1 MKSDTEKLIRLLI
14 VGEGLHEAEQ
24 ITSSLRAAGI
34 QVRAEFADDDHTMGN
49 LLANKSLDLVLFSND
64 LPDFTLK
71 QAQHLIRECGRHV
84 ALISMAKNP
93 TQELIVQSISEGAQD
108 LVSSA
113 DLEHLILVIKREA
126 YSLSLWRKAMRL
138 ELQFQESESRCQ
150 ALLANSRDAVAYVHE
165 GMHIFANEA
174 YMELFGFAEFEELEG
189 TPIIDMVDPSQQ
201 SKLKKSLRD
210 LGQNESD
217 HNELMLKLL
226 NSSGKTL
233 TATLEFSKASYDGER
248 CTQILIRSRA
258 DTSELEEQ
266 INYLHQH
273 DVITGLLNRQHFMGK
288 LKSSIT
294 LAMNGIHQSAIVYIA
309 IDDFQS
315 VRDEI
320 GISGCDTLIGEIAN
334 ILKDNATEQQIV
346 ARFGAYSYACLG
358 IIKDKSLIEKFAKD
372 IVTKV
377 AAYVFEIGDQSIS
390 VTCSASVCFIDQN
403 SPADANEIIS
413 RAEKTCDEIQKV
425 GGGDSSTYIPKEGE
439 MTQEEEDGFAVDV
452 IKEALAKNRIK
463 ALYQPIVSIKAE
475 GGERYISSLE
485 LTTKD
490 GETLYRDDYQG
501 AAERTGTA
509 KALDR
514 WMILH
519 AIKKIS
525 ETRKKSRKIEFFI
538 LLSDDS
544 VIDSSLA
551 QWINES
557 LVKAKVSGE
566 QLVFMIN
573 EAHAVSHLK
582 AAKALS
588 EGLKQIHCRFALDEF
603 GTGLNPFQLA
613 KHISPDYIRVNPAYM
628 ENLAQNEDNQQS
640 IRELSHQAMST
651 EIRTITPGV
660 EDADILSVLWT
671 LGIDFVQG
679 NFLQKP
685 EKLLNYDF
693 SSM

>member
-1 MKSDTEKLIRLLI
+1 MNSDTEKLIRLLI

-34 QVRAEFADDDHTMGN
+34 QVRAEFADDDETMGN

-138 ELQFQESESRCQ
+138 ELQIQESENRCQ
-150 ALLANSRDAVAYVHE
+150 SLLANSRDAVAYVHE

-174 YMELFGFAEFEELEG
+174 YMELFGFTEFEELEG

-201 SKLKKSLRD
+201 SELKKSLRD
-210 LGQNESD
+210 LGQNESN
-217 HNELMLKLL
+217 HNELTLKLL
-226 NSSGKTL
+226 NSSGETL

-315 VRDEI
+315 VRDKI

-358 IIKDKSLIEKFAKD
+358 IIKDKSLIEKFAED

-538 LLSDDS
+538 LLSGDS
-544 VIDSSLA
+544 VIDTSLA
-551 QWINES
+551 QWITES
-557 LVKAKVSGE
+557 LGKAKVSGE

-613 KHISPDYIRVNPAYM
+613 KHINPDYIRVNPAYM

-693 SSM
+693 TSM

>member
-1 MKSDTEKLIRLLI
+1 MNSDTEKLIRLLI

-34 QVRAEFADDDHTMGN
+34 QVRAEFADDDETMGN

-93 TQELIVQSISEGAQD
+93 TQELIVQSITEGAQD

-138 ELQFQESESRCQ
+138 ELQVQESENRCQ
-150 ALLANSRDAVAYVHE
+150 SLLANSRDAVAYVHE

-174 YMELFGFAEFEELEG
+174 YMELFGFTEFEELEG

-201 SKLKKSLRD
+201 SELKKSLRD

-315 VRDEI
+315 VRDKI
-320 GISGCDTLIGEIAN
+320 GISGCDTLIGEIAK
-334 ILKDNATEQQIV
+334 ILKDNATKKQIV

-413 RAEKTCDEIQKV
+413 RAEKTCDEIQKL

-439 MTQEEEDGFAVDV
+439 MTQEEEDGIAVDV

>member
-1 MKSDTEKLIRLLI
+1 MNSDTEKLIRLLI

-34 QVRAEFADDDHTMGN
+34 QVRAEFADDDETMGN

-126 YSLSLWRKAMRL
+126 YSLSLWRKAMRM
-138 ELQFQESESRCQ
+138 ELQIQESESRCQ
-150 ALLANSRDAVAYVHE
+150 SLLANSRDAVAYVHE
-165 GMHIFANEA
+165 GMHIFANDA

-201 SKLKKSLRD
+201 SELKKSLRD

-217 HNELMLKLL
+217 HNELTLKLL
-226 NSSGKTL
+226 NSSEETL

-315 VRDEI
+315 VRDKI

-358 IIKDKSLIEKFAKD
+358 IIKDKSLIEKFAED
-372 IVTKV
+372 IVTRV

-538 LLSDDS
+538 LLSGDS
-544 VIDSSLA
+544 VIDTSLA
-551 QWINES
+551 KWITES
-557 LVKAKVSGE
+557 LGKAKVSGE

-613 KHISPDYIRVNPAYM
+613 KHINPDYIRVNPAYM

-693 SSM
+693 TSM

>member
-1 MKSDTEKLIRLLI
+1 MNSDTEKLIRLLI

-34 QVRAEFADDDHTMGN
+34 QVRAEFADDDETMGN

-108 LVSSA
+108 MVSSA

-138 ELQFQESESRCQ
+138 ELQIQESENRCQ
-150 ALLANSRDAVAYVHE
+150 SLLANSRDAVAYVHE
-165 GMHIFANEA
+165 GMHIFANDA

-201 SKLKKSLRD
+201 SELKKSLRD

-217 HNELMLKLL
+217 HNELTLKLL
-226 NSSGKTL
+226 NSSEETL

-315 VRDEI
+315 VRDKI

-358 IIKDKSLIEKFAKD
+358 IIKDKSLIEKFAED

-490 GETLYRDDYQG
+490 GETLYRDDYQS

-538 LLSDDS
+538 LLSGDS
-544 VIDSSLA
+544 VIDTSLA
-551 QWINES
+551 QWITES
-557 LVKAKVSGE
+557 LGKAKVSGE

-613 KHISPDYIRVNPAYM
+613 KHINPDYIRVNPAYM

-693 SSM
+693 TSM

>member
-1 MKSDTEKLIRLLI
+1 MNSDTEKLIRLLI

-34 QVRAEFADDDHTMGN
+34 QVRAEFADDDETMGN

-108 LVSSA
+108 MVSSA

-138 ELQFQESESRCQ
+138 ELQIQESENRCQ
-150 ALLANSRDAVAYVHE
+150 SLLANSRDAVAYVHE
-165 GMHIFANEA
+165 GMHIFANDA

-201 SKLKKSLRD
+201 SELKKSLRD

-217 HNELMLKLL
+217 HNELTLKLL
-226 NSSGKTL
+226 NSSEETL

-315 VRDEI
+315 VRDKI

-358 IIKDKSLIEKFAKD
+358 IIKDKSLIEKFAED

-538 LLSDDS
+538 LLSGDS
-544 VIDSSLA
+544 VIDTSLA
-551 QWINES
+551 QWITES
-557 LVKAKVSGE
+557 LGKAKVSGE

-613 KHISPDYIRVNPAYM
+613 KHINPDYIRVNPAYM

-693 SSM
+693 TSM

>member
-1 MKSDTEKLIRLLI
+1 MNSDTEKLIRLLI

-34 QVRAEFADDDHTMGN
+34 QVRAEFADDDETMGN

-93 TQELIVQSISEGAQD
+93 TQELIVQSITEGAQD

-174 YMELFGFAEFEELEG
+174 YMELFGFTEFEELEG

-201 SKLKKSLRD
+201 SELKKSLRD

-315 VRDEI
+315 VRDKI
-320 GISGCDTLIGEIAN
+320 GISGCDTLIGEIAK
-334 ILKDNATEQQIV
+334 ILKDNATKKQIV

-413 RAEKTCDEIQKV
+413 RAEKTCDEIQKL
-425 GGGDSSTYIPKEGE
+425 GGGDSGTYIPKEGE
-439 MTQEEEDGFAVDV
+439 MTQEEEDGIAVDV

>member
-1 MKSDTEKLIRLLI
+1 MNSDTEKLIRLLI

-34 QVRAEFADDDHTMGN
+34 QVRAEFADDDETMGN

-217 HNELMLKLL
+217 HNELTLKLL

-315 VRDEI
+315 VRYEI

-439 MTQEEEDGFAVDV
+439 MTQEEEDGFAVDI

-538 LLSDDS
+538 LLSGDS
-544 VIDSSLA
+544 VIDTSLA
-551 QWINES
+551 QWITES
-557 LVKAKVSGE
+557 LDKAKVSGE

>member
-1 MKSDTEKLIRLLI
+1 MNSDTEKLIRLLI

-34 QVRAEFADDDHTMGN
+34 QVRAEFADDDETMGN

-108 LVSSA
+108 MVSSA

-138 ELQFQESESRCQ
+138 ELQIQESENRCQ
-150 ALLANSRDAVAYVHE
+150 SLLANSRDAVAYVHE
-165 GMHIFANEA
+165 GMHIFANDA

-201 SKLKKSLRD
+201 SELKKSLRD

-217 HNELMLKLL
+217 HNELTLKLL
-226 NSSGKTL
+226 NSSEETL

-315 VRDEI
+315 VRDKI

-358 IIKDKSLIEKFAKD
+358 IIKDKSLIEKFAED

-475 GGERYISSLE
+475 GGERYLSSLE

-538 LLSDDS
+538 LLSGDS
-544 VIDSSLA
+544 VIDTSLA
-551 QWINES
+551 QWITES
-557 LVKAKVSGE
+557 LGKAKVSGE

-613 KHISPDYIRVNPAYM
+613 KHINPDYIRVNPAYM

-693 SSM
+693 TSM

>member
-1 MKSDTEKLIRLLI
+1 MNSDTEKLIRLLI

-34 QVRAEFADDDHTMGN
+34 QVRAEFADDDETMGN

-126 YSLSLWRKAMRL
+126 YSLSLWRKAMRM
-138 ELQFQESESRCQ
+138 ELQIQESESRCQ
-150 ALLANSRDAVAYVHE
+150 SLLANSRDAVAYVHE

-174 YMELFGFAEFEELEG
+174 YMELFGFTEFEELEG

-201 SKLKKSLRD
+201 SELKKSLRD
-210 LGQNESD
+210 LGQNESN
-217 HNELMLKLL
+217 HNELTLKLL
-226 NSSGKTL
+226 NSSGETL

-358 IIKDKSLIEKFAKD
+358 IIKDKSLIEKFAED
-372 IVTKV
+372 IVTRV

-538 LLSDDS
+538 LLSGDS
-544 VIDSSLA
+544 VIDTSLA
-551 QWINES
+551 KWITES
-557 LVKAKVSGE
+557 LGKAKVSGE

-613 KHISPDYIRVNPAYM
+613 KHINPDYIRVNPAYM

-693 SSM
+693 TSM

>member
-1 MKSDTEKLIRLLI
+1 MNSDTEKLIRLLI

-34 QVRAEFADDDHTMGN
+34 QVRAEFADDDETMGN

-64 LPDFTLK
+64 LPYFTLK

-126 YSLSLWRKAMRL
+126 YSLSLWRKAMRM
-138 ELQFQESESRCQ
+138 ELQIQESENRCQ
-150 ALLANSRDAVAYVHE
+150 SLLANSRDAVAYVHE

-174 YMELFGFAEFEELEG
+174 YMELFGCADFEELEG

-201 SKLKKSLRD
+201 SELKKSLRD
-210 LGQNESD
+210 LGQNESN
-217 HNELMLKLL
+217 HNELTLKLL
-226 NSSGKTL
+226 NSSGETL

-315 VRDEI
+315 VRDKI

-358 IIKDKSLIEKFAKD
+358 IIKDKSLIEKFAED

-439 MTQEEEDGFAVDV
+439 MTKEEEDGFAVDV

-475 GGERYISSLE
+475 GGERYLSSLE

-538 LLSDDS
+538 LLSGDS
-544 VIDSSLA
+544 VIDTSLA
-551 QWINES
+551 KWITES
-557 LVKAKVSGE
+557 LGKAKVSGE

-613 KHISPDYIRVNPAYM
+613 KHINPDYIRVNPAYM

-693 SSM
+693 TSM